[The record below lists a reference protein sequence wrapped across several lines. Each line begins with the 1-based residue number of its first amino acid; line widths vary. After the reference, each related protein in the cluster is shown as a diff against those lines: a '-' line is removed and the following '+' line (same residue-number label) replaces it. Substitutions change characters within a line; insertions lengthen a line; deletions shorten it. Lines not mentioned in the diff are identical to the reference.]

1 MRSSTGISLLFACA
15 LSRFRRNRDG
25 SVAVQFSLIAVPF
38 LLMLFAIFETALVFF
53 ANQALETAVQ
63 DSARQIMTG
72 QVQMANKTAA
82 QFKNDICLRI
92 VALFDCANGVDV
104 NVQSYSSFATVD
116 VSKPVDSSG
125 NYIKNTNFQP
135 GHAGDIVVVRAAYR
149 WPLFVTGL
157 GFSLGDV
164 DGKTK
169 RLLVATA
176 AFRNEPGPF

>member
-1 MRSSTGISLLFACA
+1 VRSRVSLTLMLACA
-15 LSRFRRNRDG
+15 LRRIRKDRDG
-25 SVAVQFSLIAVPF
+25 SAAVQFALIGIPF
-38 LLMLFAIFETALVFF
+38 LMTLFAIFEIALAFF

-72 QVQMANKTAA
+72 QVQMAGKSAA
-82 QFKNDICLRI
+82 QFKSDMCQRVATLFNCDAVDID
-92 VALFDCANGVDV
+92 VKSYPTFAAVDV
-104 NVQSYSSFATVD
+104 NR
-116 VSKPVDSSG
+116 PVDSSG
-125 NYIKNTNFQP
+125 NYIQQSRFEP
-135 GHAGDIVVVRAAYR
+135 GSAGNIVVVRATYR

-164 DGKTK
+164 DGNTK